1 LPHDA
6 PGALPEDL
14 LTPREHE
21 VLWLIFQALMNDEI
35 AARLKV
41 SENTVKT
48 HVRAICV
55 KLGVRNRVAIVLKA
69 IQLDLVDLD
78 ELDDPGPRGLYRL
91 TPREEDVLDLLK
103 RGLRAPEIGEKLGIA
118 TSSVYSVQRS
128 IRKKW
133 GLVTQE
139 ELLARAG
146 TYRRPRSRK
155 PSAR

>member
-1 LPHDA
+1 MPHDA
-6 PGALPEDL
+6 TGALPEDL
-14 LTPREHE
+14 LTPRERE
-21 VLWLIFQALMNDEI
+21 VLRLILQALMNDEI
-35 AARLKV
+35 AALLKV

-48 HVRAICV
+48 HIRAICV
-55 KLGVRNRVAIVLKA
+55 KLGARNRVAIAVKA
-69 IQLDLVDLD
+69 LQLDLIDLA

-103 RGLRAPEIGEKLGIA
+103 RSLRASEIGEKLGIA
-118 TSSVYSVQRS
+118 TSSVYNVERS

-133 GLVTQE
+133 GLVTRQ
-139 ELLARAG
+139 ELLARAR